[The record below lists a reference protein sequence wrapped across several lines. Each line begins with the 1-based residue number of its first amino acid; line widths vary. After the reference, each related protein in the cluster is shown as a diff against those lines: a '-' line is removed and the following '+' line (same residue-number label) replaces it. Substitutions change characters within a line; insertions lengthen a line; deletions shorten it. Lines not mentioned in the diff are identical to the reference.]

1 MTDLAAHIGP
11 LGEAGSGSLYQRLAR
26 SLRDAIEGGVVRPED
41 PLPAERDL
49 ATDFA
54 VSRITVRKALDV
66 LVADG
71 LLVRRHGAGTFVAG
85 RVEKQFAK
93 LSSFTE
99 DMAARGRSVT
109 SRWLGRSDGTVSP
122 DESMTLG
129 LSPGAAVY
137 RFHRLRC
144 ADGTPMAIERS
155 TVPGFALAGADAVTD
170 SLYAALEATGNRP
183 VRALQRLRAVLF
195 DADQAALLGI
205 KAGAAGLFIERRGF
219 GEDGRA
225 IEATQSWYRGDT
237 YDFVAELS
245 TR

>member
-11 LGEAGSGSLYQRLAR
+11 LDAAGRGSLYQRLER
-26 SLRDAIEGGVVRPED
+26 GLRGAIERGLVAPEQ
-41 PLPAERDL
+41 PLPPERDL
-49 ATDFA
+49 AADFA
-54 VSRITVRKALDV
+54 VSRITVRKALDA

-71 LLVRRHGAGTFVAG
+71 LLVRRQGAGTFVAG

-99 DMAARGRSVT
+99 DMAARGRTVT
-109 SRWLGRSDGTVSP
+109 SRWLARTEGAVTP

-129 LSPGAAVY
+129 LSPGAGVY
-137 RFHRLRC
+137 RFDRIRL

-155 TVPGFALAGADAVTD
+155 AIPGFALANTDAVAE
-170 SLYAALEATGNRP
+170 SLYDALEAAGNRP

-195 DADQAALLGI
+195 DADQAALLGMEP
-205 KAGAAGLFIERRGF
+205 GAAGLFIERRGF
-219 GEDGRA
+219 LEDGRA
-225 IEATQSWYRGDT
+225 IEATRSWYRGDA